1 VCPVECIPLNPE
13 VVESKE
19 ELMLKYQR
27 LMAHKG

>member
-27 LMAHKG
+27 LMALKG